1 MRFANGI
8 DKWKCSDLHIKEKY
22 SSVINPIDI
31 LFGTGA
37 WANISAFC
45 YTYIGIYRHR
55 KNITVPS
62 SLRHVF
68 AGLTHRG
75 RNKMATI
82 SQMISSNAFSWMK
95 TFEFWT
101 KSHWNMSLW
110 WSNWQYSRIG
120 SDNGLAPH
128 RRQANIWSNAWMR
141 HSVSMSQWLIN
152 SSSPGQNGCHLAD
165 DIFKRILLNE
175 KVLILIKIS
184 LKFVLRV
191 HLTITQHWFR

>member
-22 SSVINPIDI
+22 SSVINSIDI

-37 WANISAFC
+37 WVNISAFC
-45 YTYIGIYRHR
+45 YTYIWHR
-55 KNITVPS
+55 KNITATS

-68 AGLTHRG
+68 AGLIHRG
-75 RNKMATI
+75 RNKMGTI
-82 SQMISSNAFSWMK
+82 SQMISSSAFSWMK
-95 TFEFWT
+95 TFEVWK
-101 KSHWNMSLW
+101 KSHWNMSLQ
-110 WSNWQYSRIG
+110 WSYWQYNSIG

-128 RRQANIWSNAWMR
+128 RRQANIWGNAWMR
-141 HSVSMSQWLIN
+141 HSASMSQWLIN

-175 KVLILIKIS
+175 KVLILIKNS

>member
-8 DKWKCSDLHIKEKY
+8 DEWKCSDLHIKEKY

-45 YTYIGIYRHR
+45 HTYIGIYRHR
-55 KNITVPS
+55 KYITVPS

-120 SDNGLAPH
+120 SDNGLAPR
-128 RRQANIWSNAWMR
+128 RRQANIWSNTWMR

-152 SSSPGQNGCHLAD
+152 SSSPGQNGCHLATTF
-165 DIFKRILLNE
+165 INAFYWTK
-175 KVLILIKIS
+175 KFWFW
-184 LKFVLRV
+184 LKFLWS
-191 HLTITQHWFR
+191 LF